1 MKWRTLIPAMIALLV
16 LGGCIIDPPLHLRQ
30 ALKTIVKVIWKADMY
45 PDGQKPDGVTFY
57 IFRDGQPYDRQTT
70 SDVDSCRVHL
80 VPGKYRIYMISQ
92 SPDEFWTMSFNDMD
106 DFDNASISLNE
117 TEVNWLT
124 PDPDSPVVLN
134 PEMLMVGVSDEFEVT
149 EDMADSFK
157 DGDVVVPG
165 EDGGYVNFYTLR
177 IPITPMS
184 VISQFWIS
192 IYSANADMLKS
203 VRAAT
208 SGMAR
213 TFYLTQGVT
222 GDEECTQIFT
232 DWSLVIDD
240 EEKKIGHLDSRITT
254 LGLPRGE
261 MPSVMRDSTLNVATL
276 LIDNKTIERYTFF
289 VGNKI
294 YLDDPPPDG
303 YLHLYRLILGTV
315 ENPVITPSI
324 VEPPDGGGGGGFTAG
339 VSDWD
344 DELNSEV
351 VI

>member
-1 MKWRTLIPAMIALLV
+1 MKWRTLIPVMTALLV

-30 ALKTIVKVIWKADMY
+30 ALKTIVKVIWKADVY
-45 PDGQKPDGVTFY
+45 PEGQKPDGVTFY
-57 IFRDGQPYDRQTT
+57 IFRDGQPYDKQTT
-70 SDVDSCRVHL
+70 SDVDSCRIHL
-80 VPGKYRIYMISQ
+80 VPGKYRLYMISQ
-92 SPDEFWTMSFNDMD
+92 SPEEFWTMSFHDMD
-106 DFDNASISLNE
+106 NFENAYIRLGEND
-117 TEVNWLT
+117 VDWLA
-124 PDPDSPVVLN
+124 PNPDSPVVLN

-149 EDMADSFK
+149 EDMADSIK
-157 DGDVVVPG
+157 DGDVVVPSP
-165 EDGGYVNFYTLR
+165 DGGYINFYTLR
-177 IPITPMS
+177 IPVTPMS

-192 IYSANADMLKS
+192 IYSANADMLRA

-222 GDEECTQIFT
+222 GEEECTQIFT
-232 DWSLVIDD
+232 EWTLVIDD

-261 MPSVMRDSTLNVATL
+261 MPSIQRDSTLNVATL
-276 LIDNKTIERYTFF
+276 LVDNKTVERYTFF

-294 YLDDPPPDG
+294 FLDDPPPQG

-315 ENPVITPSI
+315 EDPVITPSI
-324 VEPPDGGGGGGFTAG
+324 VEPEGSSGGGFTAG
-339 VSDWD
+339 VSDWG
-344 DELNSEV
+344 DEVNSDV

>member
-30 ALKTIVKVIWKADMY
+30 AFKTIVKVIWKADVY
-45 PDGQKPDGVTFY
+45 PEGMKPDGVTFY
-57 IFRDGQPYDRQTT
+57 IFRDGQPYDKQ
-70 SDVDSCRVHL
+70 SSSNVDSCRVHL
-80 VPGKYRIYMISQ
+80 IPGLYRIFMISQ
-92 SPDEFWTMSFNDMD
+92 SPDEFWTMEFNDMD
-106 DFDNASISLNE
+106 DFDNASIRLNE
-117 TEVNWLT
+117 NDVSWIT
-124 PDPDSPVVLN
+124 PDPDSPVVHN
-134 PEMLMVGVSDEFEVT
+134 PEMLIVGVSDEFEVT
-149 EDMADSFK
+149 EEMADSFP
-157 DGDVVVPG
+157 DGDYVVQ
-165 EDGGYVNFYTLR
+165 DGDDGYVNFYTLR
-177 IPITPMS
+177 VPVTPMT

-213 TFYLTQGVT
+213 TFYLTQRTT
-222 GDEECTQIFT
+222 GEEECTQIFT

-294 YLDDPPPDG
+294 FLDDPPPKG
-303 YLHLYRLILGTV
+303 YFHLYRLILGTV

-324 VEPPDGGGGGGFTAG
+324 VDPEGGGGGGGFTAG

-344 DELNSEV
+344 DETNSE
-351 VI
+351 INI

>member
-1 MKWRTLIPAMIALLV
+1 MKWRKLIPVFAALLL

-30 ALKTIVKVIWKADMY
+30 ALNVIVKVIWKAEAY
-45 PDGQKPDGVTFY
+45 PENVKPDGVSLY
-57 IFRDGQPYDRQTT
+57 IFRDGELYDQRTT
-70 SDVDSCRVHL
+70 SDVDSCRIHL
-80 VPGKYRIYMISQ
+80 VPGKYRIYMVSQ
-92 SPDEFWTMSFNDMD
+92 SPDEFWTMDFNNMD
-106 DFDNASISLNE
+106 DFENAYIRLNE
-117 TEVNWLT
+117 TEVSWLT

-134 PEMLMVGVSDEFEVT
+134 PEMLTVGVSDEFEVT
-149 EDMADSFK
+149 EEMMDGFQ
-157 DGDVVVPG
+157 DGDVLVPDG
-165 EDGGYVNFYTLR
+165 EDGYVRLYTLR
-177 IPITPMS
+177 IPVTPMS

-192 IYSANADMLKS
+192 IYSANADMLKA

-222 GDEECTQIFT
+222 GDEECTQVFT
-232 DWSLVIDD
+232 EWTLEIDD
-240 EEKKIGHLDSRITT
+240 EEKKIGHLDGRITT

-276 LIDNKTIERYTFF
+276 LVDNKTVERYTFF

-294 YLDDPPPDG
+294 FLDDPPPDG

-324 VEPPDGGGGGGFTAG
+324 VPPEGSAESGFDAL
-339 VSDWD
+339 VDDWGE
-344 DELNSEV
+344 DENVDVLM
-351 VI
+351 

>member
-1 MKWRTLIPAMIALLV
+1 MKRRFFIPAIVTLLI

-30 ALKTIVKVIWKADMY
+30 MMNTIVKVIWKTEVY
-45 PDGQKPDGVTFY
+45 PEGLKPNGVSLY
-57 IFRDGQPYDRQTT
+57 IFRDGELFDKQTT
-70 SDVDSCRVHL
+70 SNVDSCRIHL

-92 SPDEFWTMSFNDMD
+92 SPEEFWTMEFNNLD
-106 DFDNASISLNE
+106 DFENAHIRLHE
-117 TEVNWLT
+117 TTFNWLT
-124 PDPDSPVVLN
+124 PDPNSPVVLN
-134 PEMLMVGVSDEFEVT
+134 PELLTVGVSDEFEVT
-149 EDMADSFK
+149 EELVNELK
-157 DGDVVVPG
+157 DGDFLIPDD
-165 EDGGYVNFYTLR
+165 EDGYVRFYTMK
-177 IPITPMS
+177 IPVTPMS
-184 VISQFWIS
+184 VISQFWVS

-213 TFYLTQGVT
+213 TFYLTQGTT
-222 GDEECTQIFT
+222 GEEECTQVIT
-232 DWSLVIDD
+232 EWTLDIDD
-240 EEKKIGHLDSRITT
+240 HETQVGHLDGRITT

-276 LIDNKTIERYTFF
+276 LVDNKTVERYTFF

-294 YLDDPPPDG
+294 TLEDPPPKG

-324 VEPPDGGGGGGFTAG
+324 VVPAESEGGGFTAG

-344 DELNSEV
+344 DEVYSE
-351 VI
+351 ILI